1 MIILDILYDLLIV
14 NNIHVKQKTS
24 ILGALLFSVLA
35 GCGQSSEK
43 PKENL
48 EKTKTNNKVSMS
60 ENAKIE
66 TATLAGGCFWCTEAI
81 YQQLEGV
88 ITVESG
94 YIDGKVKNPTYKE
107 VCSGLT
113 GHAEGIEIKYDANK
127 ISFTELLQVFFK
139 THDPT
144 TLNRQGADEGTQYR
158 SGVYYHND
166 EQKQIAENVIAD
178 LDAAGAFNAKIVTE
192 VKPYSIFYKAED
204 YHQNYYNENKSKNQ
218 YCSLVIVPK
227 IEKFQKVFADK
238 LKK

>member
-1 MIILDILYDLLIV
+1 MQ
-14 NNIHVKQKTS
+14 QKTS
-24 ILGALLFSVLA
+24 ILGVLLFLVFT
-35 GCGQSSEK
+35 GCGQQPQK
-43 PKENL
+43 PKANA
-48 EKTKTNNKVSMS
+48 EKSKTNNKVSMS

-81 YQQLEGV
+81 YQQLDGV
-88 ITVESG
+88 ISVESG
-94 YIDGKVKNPTYKE
+94 YTDGKVKNPTYKE

-113 GHAEGIEIKYDANK
+113 GHAECIEIKYDANK
-127 ISFTELLQVFFK
+127 IAFTELLQVFFK

-158 SGVYYHND
+158 SGVYYHSP

-178 LDAAGAFNAKIVTE
+178 LNASGAFNSKIVTE
-192 VKPYSIFYKAED
+192 VKPYSVFYKAED
-204 YHQNYYNENKSKNQ
+204 YHQNYYNENKTKNQ
-218 YCSLVIVPK
+218 YCALVIVPK

>member
-1 MIILDILYDLLIV
+1 
-14 NNIHVKQKTS
+14 
-24 ILGALLFSVLA
+24 
-35 GCGQSSEK
+35 
-43 PKENL
+43 
-48 EKTKTNNKVSMS
+48 MS

-81 YQQLEGV
+81 YQQLDGV
-88 ITVESG
+88 ISVESG
-94 YIDGKVKNPTYKE
+94 YTDGKVKNPTYKE

-113 GHAEGIEIKYDANK
+113 GHAECIEIKYDANK
-127 ISFTELLQVFFK
+127 IAFTELLQVFFK

-158 SGVYYHND
+158 SGVYYHSP

-178 LDAAGAFNAKIVTE
+178 LNASGAFNSQIVTE
-192 VKPYSIFYKAED
+192 VKPYSVFYKAED
-204 YHQNYYNENKSKNQ
+204 YHQNYYNENKTKNQ
-218 YCSLVIVPK
+218 YCALVIVPK